1 MSLKRFLVALFIAAV
16 FFVTGVLVGRF
27 VMPKEIHIN
36 VIDVKD
42 MVDVIERYNELK
54 YELEKIKEWNKK
66 AIAEP
71 APEEEN
77 K

>member
-1 MSLKRFLVALFIAAV
+1 MSLKRFFVALFIAVV
-16 FFVTGVLVGRF
+16 FFIVGILVGRF
-27 VMPKEIHIN
+27 VMPREIHIT

-54 YELEKIKEWNKK
+54 YEFEKIKEWNKE
-66 AIAEP
+66 AVAEP
-71 APEEEN
+71 VPEKEN